1 MATPGKVKGS
11 DYYIMT
17 GDTGSETQLIG
28 QLEGTMTIGGEPI
41 DVTNKSS
48 QEFIELFD
56 GVTTSK
62 QITFSGSLHYNNDAA
77 FEAVRAAAFSG
88 SHINAVVKCGESGET
103 YTGNFQVSGVSDT
116 APVDGTAVTTA
127 VNFGSSGVVVRTPIT
142 TTP

>member
-28 QLEGTMTIGGEPI
+28 QLEGTMTLGGEPI

-48 QEFIELFD
+48 QDYVELFD

-62 QITFSGSLHYNNDAA
+62 QVVFSGSLHYNNDAA
-77 FEAVRAAAFSG
+77 FETVRAAAFSG
-88 SHINAVVKCGESGET
+88 AHINAVVKCGGSGET
-103 YTGNFQVSGVSDT
+103 LTAEFAVSGLSDT
-116 APVDGTAVTTA
+116 APVDGTAVTTSLT
-127 VNFGSSGVVVRTPIT
+127 FSSSGVVVRTPIT

>member
-17 GDTGSETQLIG
+17 GTSGSETQLVG

-48 QEFIELFD
+48 QDFIELFD

-62 QITFSGSLHYNNDAA
+62 QITFSGSLHYNSDAG

-88 SHINAVVKCGESGET
+88 SHINAVIQCGASGET
-103 YTGNFQVSGVSDT
+103 FTGNFQVSGVADT
-116 APVDGTAVTTA
+116 APVDGTAVTTS
-127 VNFGSSGVVVRTPIT
+127 VTFGSSGVVTRTPIT
-142 TTP
+142 VTP